1 MNDVTNILK
10 KYALIPT
17 KLTLKKGVRIV
28 ESNQG
33 RFVFKKN
40 NNSDTLNNTY
50 NYLKSRAFLN
60 FPELLRNDDGYDIYE
75 YLETTSE
82 PNEQKINDLVNI
94 LTSLHLKTTFYKEI
108 DLDEYKKIYE
118 DINSDL
124 EYLYNYYTDI
134 ITIIEKNIYMSPS
147 EYLIARNI
155 SKIFE
160 AIKYCKNS
168 INKWWELVQDK
179 RKVRVVQ
186 IHNNLCLDHYI
197 KNDKSYLISWEKS
210 KIDMPIYDLYIL
222 YQNHYLDF
230 EFSEILYN
238 YESRYRLL
246 DEERQLLFV
255 LLMIPQ
261 KFEFNDTEYNLCKK
275 ARIFLDY
282 IFKTMNLISK
292 YRVTS
297 TP

>member
-1 MNDVTNILK
+1 MNDISNILR

-17 KLTLKKGVRIV
+17 KLTLKNSVRIV

-40 NNSDTLNNTY
+40 KSVDTLNNTY

-60 FPELLRNDDGYDIYE
+60 FPNLLRNDDGYDIYE
-75 YLETTSE
+75 YLDTTNE
-82 PNEQKINDLVNI
+82 PNEQKIVDLINI
-94 LTSLHLKTTFYKEI
+94 LSLLHLKTTFYKEI

-134 ITIIEKNIYMSPS
+134 ITIIEKNVYMSPS

-155 SKIFE
+155 NKIFD
-160 AIKYCKNS
+160 AIGYCKKS
-168 INKWWELVQDK
+168 IDKWWELVQDK

-186 IHNNLCLDHYI
+186 IHNNLSLDHYI

-210 KIDMPIYDLYIL
+210 KIDMPIYDLYVL

-238 YESRYRLL
+238 YESKYRLL

-261 KFEFNDTEYNLCKK
+261 KFEFNDTEFRSCKK

-282 IFKTMNLISK
+282 LYKTMDLISK
-292 YRVTS
+292 YGVTS
-297 TP
+297 TT